1 MLNKWIRYFNQH
13 RKKVLAICV
22 IIVSFF
28 LVLQLLNQNVKE
40 KKRKEYENRLLA
52 NQMGQNLINQ
62 VGNPLANQIEE
73 KEKVNAI
80 SGSTTVNIDNEA
92 TAIKQFISYCNEGR
106 VTEAYSMLSE
116 RCREEVFQTEE
127 QFRKNYYESKF
138 QTKKVSDVL
147 SWMNG
152 AYGKTYRV
160 RLYEN
165 LLESGSNE
173 PIAIEDYITVDK
185 VDGKYVLAI
194 NNFVGGK
201 KIGKYS
207 SNYGVIVQVNAKD
220 VYTEYE
226 QFSISVKNETDKNI
240 CLDPKETTDA
250 TYLIGGTDGDV
261 TYTSY
266 IHELTEEVLVLK
278 PGEIKTFMLK
288 FNKAYT
294 GKDTTKTIRFS
305 NAILDYDEY
314 KASED
319 KAKYNKKVLLYV
331 NF

>member
-28 LVLQLLNQNVKE
+28 LVIQFLNNSIKNRKQKE
-40 KKRKEYENRLLA
+40 EENRILA

-73 KEKVNAI
+73 KEKVNEI
-80 SGSTTVNIDNEA
+80 SSTTTTNIDNEE

-106 VTEAYSMLSE
+106 TREAYSMLSE

-127 QFRKNYYESKF
+127 QFQRNYYESKF
-138 QTKKVSDVL
+138 QTRKVSDVL

-152 AYGKTYRV
+152 PYGKTYRV

-165 LLESGSNE
+165 LLESGNSE
-173 PIAIEDYITVDK
+173 MLAIEDYITVDR

-194 NNFVGGK
+194 NNFIGGK

-207 SNYGVIVQVNAKD
+207 SAYGVIVQVNSKD
-220 VYTEYE
+220 VYNEYE
-226 QFSISVKNETDKNI
+226 QFNVSVKNDTDKNI
-240 CLDPKETTDA
+240 CLDPKETTNA
-250 TYLIGGTDGDV
+250 TYLIGGTEGNV

-266 IHELTEEVLVLK
+266 IHELTEEVLVVK
-278 PGEIKTFMLK
+278 PGEVKTFMIK

-294 GKDTTKTIRFS
+294 GKDTTNSIRFS
-305 NAILDYDEY
+305 NAVLDYDEY
-314 KASED
+314 KASEN
-319 KAKYNKKVLLYV
+319 KANYNKKVLLYV